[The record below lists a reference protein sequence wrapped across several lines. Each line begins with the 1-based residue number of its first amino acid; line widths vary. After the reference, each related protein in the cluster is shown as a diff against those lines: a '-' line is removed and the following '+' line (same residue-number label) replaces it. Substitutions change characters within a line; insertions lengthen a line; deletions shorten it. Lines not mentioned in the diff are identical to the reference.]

1 MPLSR
6 LRILMMRKI
15 MSNGFS
21 TWSDKKME
29 LIHAI
34 IDQRLIDMSIN
45 DLKDFFRDVQVEVL
59 YDETEEDLK
68 VMAEQ
73 MEIQFDE

>member
-1 MPLSR
+1 
-6 LRILMMRKI
+6 

-68 VMAEQ
+68 VMAQ
-73 MEIQFDE
+73 QLEISFDE

>member
-1 MPLSR
+1 MNSS
-6 LRILMMRKI
+6 I
-15 MSNGFS
+15 NGFS

-34 IDQRLIDMSIN
+34 IDQRLDTMSIY
-45 DLKDFFRDVQVEVL
+45 DLQDFFRDVQVEVL

-68 VMAEQ
+68 VMAQ
-73 MEIQFDE
+73 QLEISFDE

>member
-1 MPLSR
+1 
-6 LRILMMRKI
+6 
-15 MSNGFS
+15 
-21 TWSDKKME
+21 ME

-34 IDQRLIDMSIN
+34 IDQRLDTMSIY
-45 DLKDFFRDVQVEVL
+45 DLQDFFRDVQVEVL

>member
-1 MPLSR
+1 
-6 LRILMMRKI
+6 

>member
-1 MPLSR
+1 
-6 LRILMMRKI
+6 
-15 MSNGFS
+15 MSNGSFGFS
-21 TWSDKKME
+21 TWSEKKME

-34 IDQRLIDMSIN
+34 IDQRLDTMSID
-45 DLKDFFRDVQVEVL
+45 DLQEFFRDVQVEVL

>member
-1 MPLSR
+1 
-6 LRILMMRKI
+6 
-15 MSNGFS
+15 MSNIGNGFS

-34 IDQRLIDMSIN
+34 IDQRLIAMSIN
-45 DLKDFFRDVQVEVL
+45 DLKEFFRDVQVEVL

-68 VMAEQ
+68 VIAEQ
-73 MEIQFDE
+73 MEISFDE